1 MITIQQKFA
10 APIPTTRGFPKPSP
24 QASTVSRMAQSMLEL
39 SSNGRIVD
47 QEALV
52 QAGFTRAE
60 ITSHSEAAADIANAS
75 GRAG

>member
-10 APIPTTRGFPKPSP
+10 APIPTRRGFAKPSP
-24 QASTVSRMAQSMLEL
+24 QASTVSRMAQAMLEL
-39 SSNGRIVD
+39 ASNGRIVD
-47 QEALV
+47 LDALV

-60 ITSHSEAAADIANAS
+60 ISAYHEAAADIANAS

>member
-1 MITIQQKFA
+1 MISVQQKFA
-10 APIPTTRGFPKPSP
+10 TPIPARGFPKPSP
-24 QASTVSRMAQSMLEL
+24 QASTVGRMAQSMLEL

-60 ITSHSEAAADIANAS
+60 ISTYAEAAADIANAS
-75 GRAG
+75 GRA

>member
-10 APIPTTRGFPKPSP
+10 APIPTRGFPKPSA
-24 QASTVSRMAQSMLEL
+24 QASTVSRMAQSMIEL

-47 QEALV
+47 REALV
-52 QAGFTRAE
+52 QAGFTSVE
-60 ITSHSEAAADIANAS
+60 ISTYSEAAADIANAS